1 MFVLYYFITGQS
13 LMAYELKIIE
23 KTGYLHFVITGQNTK
38 DNIVQYVD
46 HINREC
52 TARNYFMILIE
63 ERLDGPRLS
72 IMDLFEIIQDITN
85 RARGIF
91 KAIAYVDINAEGDS
105 MKFAEDA
112 CVNRALPLAIFP
124 TVREA
129 EEWLVN
135 KVKDYNK

>member
-1 MFVLYYFITGQS
+1 
-13 LMAYELKIIE
+13 MAYELNITE
-23 KTGYLHFVITGQNTK
+23 KPGYLHFVVTGENTK
-38 DNIVQYVD
+38 DNIVQYID
-46 HINREC
+46 NINREC
-52 TARNYFMILIE
+52 IARNCFMILIE

-124 TVREA
+124 TVPEA